1 MSVRWTLMT
10 VIRMQS
16 ASTSTDHS
24 AVNVRPDTTDTQS
37 SPDGGQM
44 DETVL
49 VS

>member
-1 MSVRWTLMT
+1 MT